1 MELPLLLALASALTW
16 GAGDFFGGLATRQAK
31 AVSTT
36 FISQFVGLIGLIIA
50 CVLGA
55 GGSLVLSDLGWGTA
69 AGLCAVSGL
78 GLFYESMGRG
88 PFGPVASITSVTSGA
103 IPIIAGLALGERPST
118 FLLGGVGVAVVAI
131 WLIAGEKRKADDPD
145 GSPVASFLALGAGVM
160 FGFYFVFLSRAGS
173 TSGLWPLVAGRS
185 AATLALGTT
194 ILVLRKTKS
203 TSDWIPKRQ
212 ALRLSACAG
221 LFDASANALYFY
233 ASRNG
238 LLSVVA
244 VLASLYPVS
253 TIGLARVVLR
263 ERLNHRRL
271 VGMVV
276 GLFAVSIIAKGSV
289 TPKSDRDRT
298 FHAQPVVSPVPSSAP
313 VPVPTSVPPEA
324 PAPTPGS
331 TVDTIETGF
340 DPPVPVIS
348 ETTPP
353 PTAPTVPAVT
363 PSTIPAVTIP
373 ESLAFST
380 DELVFEAPFPVD
392 LP

>member
-36 FISQFVGLIGLIIA
+36 LISQFVGLMGLIVA

-131 WLIAGEKRKADDPD
+131 WLIAGEKRKADEPD
-145 GSPVASFLALGAGVM
+145 GSPVANVFALGAGVM

-194 ILVLRKTKS
+194 IMVLRKTKS
-203 TSDWIPKRQ
+203 TSDWVPKRQ

-221 LFDASANALYFY
+221 LLDASANALYFY

-263 ERLNHRRL
+263 EKLNHRRL

-289 TPKSDRDRT
+289 TPTGDRDRT
-298 FHAQPVVSPVPSSAP
+298 MHAQPVVSPVPAP
-313 VPVPTSVPPEA
+313 VPPSVPPSVPPEA
-324 PAPTPGS
+324 PAPS
-331 TVDTIETGF
+331 TASPVDALPTAGDTLAAVTSTTISTSN
-340 DPPVPVIS
+340 PAPNPVPNS
-348 ETTPP
+348 
-353 PTAPTVPAVT
+353 A
-363 PSTIPAVTIP
+363 STIP
-373 ESLAFST
+373 ESLALST

-392 LP
+392 NP